1 MRSALTIFLLCALS
15 GPRII
20 AQTPK
25 SGYIK
30 TSDGVRIHYA
40 EAGAGKAIVFIPGW
54 MMRGW
59 IWQKQIDGL
68 SKKYRVIAVDPRSQG
83 ESDKP
88 TYGHLPETRARDYK
102 ELVDQLGLKQPV
114 LIGWSM
120 GCGELLSYVEQF
132 GEDGIGGLV
141 LVDGLIPSNLN
152 PAVVSVMAQWTNQL
166 QQDRQKEADI
176 FVRAMYKRPE
186 PEDYIQ
192 RVKQATLQV
201 PTDTAVAL
209 IYNMVSVTD
218 FSKAFA

>member
-1 MRSALTIFLLCALS
+1 
-15 GPRII
+15 
-20 AQTPK
+20 
-25 SGYIK
+25 
-30 TSDGVRIHYA
+30 
-40 EAGAGKAIVFIPGW
+40 
-54 MMRGW
+54 
-59 IWQKQIDGL
+59 
-68 SKKYRVIAVDPRSQG
+68 
-83 ESDKP
+83 
-88 TYGHLPETRARDYK
+88 
-102 ELVDQLGLKQPV
+102 
-114 LIGWSM
+114 M

>member
-88 TYGHLPETRARDYK
+88 TYGHPPETRARDYK